1 MLCLVAAVLL
11 AQLPAAPAALEKKVL
26 HATVRVYNPAREGG
40 GTAVAI
46 GREGSVVYLLT
57 AAHVVRGAKHVEVDV
72 FTPGEPKP
80 AQHFAKAAVIAA
92 TDALA
97 QDLALLRVVDEGK
110 ALGGVLPLRKAGAA
124 LPATPW
130 RGYSAGCSR
139 TGAPSLESEQVLQAL
154 LVRKPGGQEAVRCFK
169 TKTPAVAGRSGGPL
183 VHSDGTMLGIASGG
197 DETFRYFIHVHE
209 IRQFLKRHGLGFLA
223 E

>member
-1 MLCLVAAVLL
+1 MLCIVSAVLF
-11 AQLPAAPAALEKKVL
+11 AQVPAPPAALEKKIL
-26 HATVRVYNPAREGG
+26 LATVRVYNPAREGG

-46 GREGSVVYLLT
+46 GREGTVVYLLT
-57 AAHVVRGAKHVEVDV
+57 AAHVVRGAEHVEVDV
-72 FTPGEPKP
+72 LAPGELKP
-80 AQHFAKAAVIAA
+80 THHFAQVAVIA
-92 TDALA
+92 TTEALA
-97 QDLALLRVVDEGK
+97 QDLALLRVVDESK
-110 ALGGVLPLRKAGAA
+110 ALGGVLSLRKASAA
-124 LPATPW
+124 LPKTPW

-139 TGAPSLESEQVLQAL
+139 TGALSVESEQVLQPL

-183 VHSDGTMLGIASGG
+183 VHSDGTVLGIASGG

-209 IRQFLKRHGLGFLA
+209 IRPFLKRHGVGFLA